1 MNLISRYV
9 KLVLLVMS
17 RLVNGYLSSE
27 NAEEAPVF
35 VAGSFT
41 FSVEAVVHESQ
52 VVYERR
58 SLKI

>member
-1 MNLISRYV
+1 
-9 KLVLLVMS
+9 MS